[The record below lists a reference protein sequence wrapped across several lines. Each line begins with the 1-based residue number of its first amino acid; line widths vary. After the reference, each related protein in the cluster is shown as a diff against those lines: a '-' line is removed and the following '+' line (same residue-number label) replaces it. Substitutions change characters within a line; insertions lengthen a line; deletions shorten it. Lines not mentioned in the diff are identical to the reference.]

1 MMVLWAYYVRR
12 WTLAGDFSL
21 SKSTSSFYS
30 WIILLTLGSAL
41 EVFKKANLLLLKI
54 LDST

>member
-1 MMVLWAYYVRR
+1 MLVLWAYYVRR

-41 EVFKKANLLLLKI
+41 EIFKKANLLLLKI